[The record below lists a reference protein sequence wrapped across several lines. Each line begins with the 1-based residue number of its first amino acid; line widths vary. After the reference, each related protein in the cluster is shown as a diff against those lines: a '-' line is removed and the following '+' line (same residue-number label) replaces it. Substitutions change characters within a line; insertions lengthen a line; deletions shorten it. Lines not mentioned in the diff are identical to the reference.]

1 MASVMKRTSEDAE
14 ARSLH
19 IKDVR
24 RKRIMRRDSK
34 IHWHQH
40 RIMSQGYKI
49 HHHQHDGRFD
59 EDIEDMILDAS
70 HELELPRGAC
80 AETKE
85 ENLMK
90 RFEREAE
97 RKFAK
102 MYENCVEFRP
112 HQDREEKEKRISSEW
127 KTQMASVPRG
137 KRGALKARY
146 VRCWLGRKRS

>member
-1 MASVMKRTSEDAE
+1 MASVMERTSEDAE

-19 IKDVR
+19 KKDVR

-40 RIMSQGYKI
+40 RIMNQGYEI

-85 ENLMK
+85 EKPMK

-97 RKFAK
+97 RKFAI
-102 MYENCVEFRP
+102 MYKECVRSEFY
-112 HQDREEKEKRISSEW
+112 QNREETERRISSEW

-146 VRCWLGRKRS
+146 VRCWLGRKRA